1 MRLRHDVGPA
11 RLAGATAENAQ
22 VNSRTT
28 ETILVFNHPF
38 RLPGVDNQLPAGR
51 YVVETDE
58 EPILGL
64 SFMAYRRV
72 RTSII
77 VPAPSG
83 SLAGRQVV
91 DTLPEDLA
99 AAHARD
105 ATLGD

>member
-1 MRLRHDVGPA
+1 MSLDHSVVCSKA
-11 RLAGATAENAQ
+11 RAETAQ
-22 VNSRTT
+22 VNLRTT
-28 ETILVFNHPF
+28 ETTLVFTHPF
-38 RLPGVDNQLPAGR
+38 QLPGVDRPLPAGR

-77 VPAPSG
+77 VPAPTG
-83 SLAGRQVV
+83 NLAGRQVV

-99 AAHARD
+99 AAQARD
-105 ATLGD
+105 AALTE